1 MTQSIAV
8 ATAIGLLAIGLQA
21 QERPIPKDSARISI
35 PGCATGTRFI
45 VGRAA
50 SHEPVRSDIAPGRRF
65 RLNGKKDLINEI
77 KRQQGSMIE
86 VTGLVR
92 QSDLREP
99 GGVNIGGVRIGGGPP
114 QAGRNDGRGNIG
126 TLDAMLDVESWRP
139 LAESC
144 PRQ

>member
-50 SHEPVRSDIAPGRRF
+50 SHEPVRSDIPPGRRF

-99 GGVNIGGVRIGGGPP
+99 GGVNVGGVRIGGGPP
-114 QAGRNDGRGNIG
+114 QAGAGGRGNIG
-126 TLDAMLDVESWRP
+126 TLDAVLDVESWRP